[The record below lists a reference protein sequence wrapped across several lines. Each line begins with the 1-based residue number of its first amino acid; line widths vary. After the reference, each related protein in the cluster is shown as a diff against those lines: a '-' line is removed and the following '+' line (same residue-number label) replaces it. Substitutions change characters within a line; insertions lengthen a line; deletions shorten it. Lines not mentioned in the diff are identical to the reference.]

1 MTGRIVAKFLADG
14 MLGKLARWMRA
25 LGLDCAF
32 CNGAADDELV
42 RRAQS
47 EDRVLLTRDRR
58 LAERRLLRN
67 RVVLVAQDD
76 WRDQL
81 AEVRQ
86 AFDFSAEIRPLS
98 RCLECN
104 TLLESAAA
112 SEVAPLVPAYVAKTQ
127 RQFRR
132 CAGCGRIYWA
142 GTHQGRIQATL
153 DRLRLH
159 GLELPGDPRGEK
171 GGGA

>member
-1 MTGRIVAKFLADG
+1 MAKFLADG

-25 LGLDCAF
+25 LGVDCAF

-42 RRAQS
+42 RRAVA

-58 LAERRLLRN
+58 LAERRLLRG
-67 RVVLVAQDD
+67 RVVLVS
-76 WRDQL
+76 RDRWPEQL

-86 AFDFSAEIRPLS
+86 AFDFSAEIQPLS

-104 TLLESAAA
+104 IRLEAAA
-112 SEVAPLVPAYVAKTQ
+112 AADVAPLVPPYVAKTQ
-127 RQFRR
+127 RQFTR

-153 DRLRLH
+153 ARLQLFGSSVEGDR
-159 GLELPGDPRGEK
+159 RGE
-171 GGGA
+171 GSEGS